1 MLTTCKHLF
10 FLMAQ
15 LGAKSKL
22 ESYMA
27 AIVPEAY
34 LGKRHANMQ
43 SLKISAAAN
52 AVI

>member
-1 MLTTCKHLF
+1 
-10 FLMAQ
+10 MAQ

-27 AIVPEAY
+27 AIALEAY

-43 SLKISAAAN
+43 SLNISAAAN